1 MSFDRYHQ
9 PHGGY
14 ALTVEPE
21 DQRWTWALSNL
32 DARVAA
38 QGEAPDRE
46 SAWRSGM
53 LAGAAIEALENV
65 GRRRF

>member
-1 MSFDRYHQ
+1 MSADRYHQ
-9 PHGGY
+9 SRGGY
-14 ALTVEPE
+14 ALTLESG

-38 QGEAPDRE
+38 RGEAPDRE
-46 SAWRSGM
+46 TARRTGM
-53 LAGAAIEALENV
+53 LAGAAIQALENV